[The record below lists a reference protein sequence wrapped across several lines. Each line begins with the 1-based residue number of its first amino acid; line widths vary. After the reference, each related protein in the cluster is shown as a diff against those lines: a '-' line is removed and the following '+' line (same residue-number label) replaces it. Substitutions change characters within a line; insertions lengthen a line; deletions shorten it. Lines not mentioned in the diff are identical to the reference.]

1 MSLEKLL
8 RHREQINAL
17 SRTILQGRPA
27 FEDVHVLLPD
37 PKNPESAFI
46 KATSW
51 LYCLYFEAGKASVR
65 FLQRCGIACSLIAHE
80 DGEQHLNVV
89 QCLRTE
95 LHHNLGF
102 QDADYKRRNTACTW
116 RRMTC
121 GTAVPESD
129 DEWRKCYNR
138 LICDATTF
146 LEQGLMVVRHI
157 ETSGEYAEEWLRRVA
172 RDRPA
177 ASFDPLVEDAK
188 IRLGYVA
195 LDTVKFR
202 NRHYDR
208 WRQQLELNDDSYD
221 FEYEATRLI
230 EKSLLSEDSSVPP
243 LTGKDIMNILD
254 IPAGAQVGEILRK
267 MKNHWESSKC
277 TREALLDY
285 LRQEYSVDKDG

>member
-1 MSLEKLL
+1 MSLERLL

-51 LYCLYFEAGKASVR
+51 LYCLYFEAGKVSVK
-65 FLQRCGIACSLIAHE
+65 FFQKCGIACSLVNPE
-80 DGEQHLNVV
+80 DSERHLDVV

-102 QDADYKRRNTACTW
+102 QDADYRKRNIACSW
-116 RRMTC
+116 RKMTC
-121 GTAVPESD
+121 GTAAPEGA
-129 DEWRKCYNR
+129 DEWLKCYER
-138 LICDATTF
+138 LISDAATF
-146 LEQGLMVVRHI
+146 LEQAYKVVRHI
-157 ETSGEYAEEWLRRVA
+157 ETSGEYAEEWLGRLA

-188 IRLGYVA
+188 RRLGYAA

-202 NRHYDR
+202 SRYYDR
-208 WRQQLELNDDSYD
+208 WRQQLELYDDDYD
-221 FEYEATRLI
+221 FEYEATRLM
-230 EKSLLSEDSSVPP
+230 EKALLSEDSSVPP
-243 LTGKDIMNILD
+243 LTGDDVIRILG
-254 IPAGAQVGEILRK
+254 IPSGQQVGEILRR
-267 MKNHWESSKC
+267 MKNYWENTKC
-277 TREALLDY
+277 TREELLDY
-285 LRQEYSVDKDG
+285 LRQEYGAEKAG